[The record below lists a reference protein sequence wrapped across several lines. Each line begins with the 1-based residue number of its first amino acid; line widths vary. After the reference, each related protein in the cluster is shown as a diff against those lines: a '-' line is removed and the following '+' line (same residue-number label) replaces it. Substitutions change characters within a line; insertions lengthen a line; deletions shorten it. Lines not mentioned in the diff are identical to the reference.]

1 MGEEDFTRRIAS
13 GPTLLI
19 TLLAASASAQITAGV
34 LRFKVNAAESTV
46 TVAVAEPLSR
56 IRGDATGKFKVVS
69 GEARGDPNDIAG
81 TGEASVVIDA
91 TSYTSDSRAR
101 DAAVK
106 DQALEVTTFP
116 VIRFDSDG
124 VSEFQKDGPQSARLR
139 VHGRL
144 TLHGVTRSIELSLTA
159 RIDDRSRLIAD
170 GVYTFK
176 LQEYR
181 IERPTFMM
189 GLLVTGE
196 QATIV
201 FHIVA
206 EHHDHPGIR

>member
-1 MGEEDFTRRIAS
+1 MLIA
-13 GPTLLI
+13 
-19 TLLAASASAQITAGV
+19 LLAAAASAQPAV
-34 LRFKVNAAESTV
+34 LRFKVDPTESTV

-56 IRGDATGKFKVVS
+56 IRGNATGSFKVVS
-69 GEARGDPNDIAG
+69 GEVRGDPNDIAG
-81 TGEASVVIDA
+81 TGKASVVIDA

-106 DQALEVTTFP
+106 QKALEVSTFP
-116 VIRFDSDG
+116 IIRFDSDG
-124 VSEFQKDGPQSARLR
+124 VAEFQKDGPQSARLR

-144 TLHGVTRSIELSLTA
+144 TLHGVTRSIELPLTA

-206 EHHDHPGIR
+206 DRAS